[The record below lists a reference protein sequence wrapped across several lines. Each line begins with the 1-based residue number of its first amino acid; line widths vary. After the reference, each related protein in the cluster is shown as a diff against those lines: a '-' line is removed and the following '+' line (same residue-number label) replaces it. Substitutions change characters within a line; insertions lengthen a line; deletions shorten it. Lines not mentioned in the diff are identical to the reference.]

1 MEHWHNPSSII
12 GRLIE
17 KDKCVNIA
25 ESCRR
30 WSCWKCEETK
40 AFVMRRRKKFLHPP
54 FLRQDF
60 TLDSTLALNL
70 SKLCLSISGACSFQV
85 HQVLQMAPISFFF
98 SPPSYLS
105 LNISCIPGL
114 PQAYC
119 YSSGWPSTSDLPAT
133 ISQVLEFQVCVPY
146 QVGVLQGIKPKASIC
161 QVITRSSEP
170 HPQPMVSFLYMCTKL
185 STPNIGKAEA
195 RGSGVQCQLKLHNEF
210 KVRLGYVDFV
220 SKPKPKKPSNN
231 NTCIQCVIFRQG

>member
-1 MEHWHNPSSII
+1 
-12 GRLIE
+12 
-17 KDKCVNIA
+17 
-25 ESCRR
+25 
-30 WSCWKCEETK
+30 
-40 AFVMRRRKKFLHPP
+40 MRRRKKFLHPP

-70 SKLCLSISGACSFQV
+70 SKLCLSISGACVFKCIKCYRW
-85 HQVLQMAPISFFF
+85 LQFLSFFP
-98 SPPSYLS
+98 PPSYLS

>member
-54 FLRQDF
+54 FLRQNF

-70 SKLCLSISGACSFQV
+70 SKLCLSISGACVFKCIKCYRW
-85 HQVLQMAPISFFF
+85 LQFLSFFP
-98 SPPSYLS
+98 PPSYLS

-161 QVITRSSEP
+161 QVQSWV
-170 HPQPMVSFLYMCTKL
+170 PQTLGRQRQEDQEFNANL
-185 STPNIGKAEA
+185 SYIM
-195 RGSGVQCQLKLHNEF
+195 SL
-210 KVRLGYVDFV
+210 RLGWGMWTLCPNQN
-220 SKPKPKKPSNN
+220 PKNPPTIIPVYS
-231 NTCIQCVIFRQG
+231 V